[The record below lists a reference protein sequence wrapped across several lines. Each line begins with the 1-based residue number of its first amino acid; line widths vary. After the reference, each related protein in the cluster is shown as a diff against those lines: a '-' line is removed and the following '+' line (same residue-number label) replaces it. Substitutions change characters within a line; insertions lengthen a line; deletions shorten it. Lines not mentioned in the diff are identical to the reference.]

1 MVLVEEKE
9 VHISKV
15 YGESKWRV
23 YTTDNKYMTKL
34 DKISTAVDIT
44 YDKGEVFSKTY
55 LLDEKQVLLRNT
67 PKKKELT
74 EEQKAKLAERLQ
86 KRRE

>member
-1 MVLVEEKE
+1 
-9 VHISKV
+9 
-15 YGESKWRV
+15 
-23 YTTDNKYMTKL
+23 MTKL